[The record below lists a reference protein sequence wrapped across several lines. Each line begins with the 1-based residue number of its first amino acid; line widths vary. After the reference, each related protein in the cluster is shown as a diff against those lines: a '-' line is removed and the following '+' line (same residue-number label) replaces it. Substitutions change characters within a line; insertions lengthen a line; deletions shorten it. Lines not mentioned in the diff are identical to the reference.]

1 MGRGVSILKLIDIH
15 SKLIFQGNLNLELPE
30 QIMAISYI
38 KPNDCVLE
46 LGGSCGR
53 ASCVINH
60 ILLNKENHVVIE
72 PSTRELN
79 ILTSNRNNNNLK
91 FQIENSAISNK
102 PLFSKGWQTYSVPVN
117 GSVPVNIIKYN
128 QLKEK
133 YNLNFNV
140 LVIDNEGH
148 FVDMLRNFPNI
159 LIGIRLLQIEH
170 DFNSQE
176 DLDYFYKTM
185 SSNNF
190 RKSDV
195 YLKTDKYGPGQ
206 RWSDGVLADPIFIS
220 VWEKY

>member
-1 MGRGVSILKLIDIH
+1 MNRDETLLKLKNIH

-60 ILLNKENHVVIE
+60 ILLNKKNHVVIE
-72 PSTRELN
+72 PSTREIN
-79 ILTSNRNNNNLK
+79 VLTSNRNNNNFK
-91 FQIENSAISNK
+91 FQIENSAISHK
-102 PLFSKGWQTYSVPVN
+102 PLFSKEWHTVDRQIPNSVPVN
-117 GSVPVNIIKYN
+117 VITYN

-140 LVIDNEGH
+140 LVIDNEGN
-148 FVDMLRNFPNI
+148 FVDMLKKFPNI

-170 DFNSQE
+170 DFNSE
-176 DLDYFYKTM
+176 KDLEYFYKTM

-190 RKSDV
+190 RKSEV
-195 YLKTDKYGPGQ
+195 FLKTEKYGPGQ
-206 RWSDGVLADPIFIS
+206 RWPDGIRSDPIFVS
-220 VWEKY
+220 VWEK